1 MPPQKETVP
10 QILRSRSSRHRPH
23 RERRHLHSGD
33 STRKF
38 FLVHCVILVLVHG
51 IRYLVIAILDSR
63 PNWGRY
69 TDVKCRQAPVS

>member
-38 FLVHCVILVLVHG
+38 FLPLRNLG
-51 IRYLVIAILDSR
+51 ISTRYPLYLVIAILASTPD
-63 PNWGRY
+63 PTGAG
-69 TDVKCRQAPVS
+69 T